1 MFKRALLLLVLLAGL
16 ALAAPAFAQDAE
28 KKGDYVVLL
37 HGIGRT
43 SNTMYAM
50 QKSFENDGYDVLNLD
65 YPSREMLLED
75 IVEKIHPEIQAFTAD
90 KTRKVHFVGYS
101 MGGLVI
107 RAYLAKYRQANM
119 GRVVMLGT
127 PNSGS
132 EVADTF
138 RDYWLYAKVYGP
150 AGQQLATSSNL
161 DPKLLGKTDY
171 EVGTIAGTL
180 SIDPVSSF
188 IIPGEDDGKVSVKSA
203 HLADEKDHRT
213 MATTHTFMPF
223 NADVIK
229 SAKHFI
235 AHGKFPPRL
244 ND

>member
-1 MFKRALLLLVLLAGL
+1 MFKRVLLLFILIAGF
-16 ALAAPAFAQDAE
+16 ALAMPSFAEETE

-43 SNTMYAM
+43 SNTMYLM
-50 QKSFENDGYDVLNLD
+50 QKSFERDGYQVLNLD
-65 YPSREMLLED
+65 YPSREMVLED
-75 IVEKIHPEIQAFTAD
+75 IVEEIHPKIQAFTAD
-90 KTRKVHFVGYS
+90 KARKVNFVGYS

-138 RDYWLYAKVYGP
+138 RDYWLFTKVYGP
-150 AGQQLATSSNL
+150 AGQQLATSGNTN
-161 DPKLLGKTDY
+161 PQILGKTDY

-188 IIPGEDDGKVSVKSA
+188 IIPGKDDGKVSVKSA
-203 HLADEKDHRT
+203 HLTDGKEQKT
-213 MATTHTFMPF
+213 MPTTHTFMPL
-223 NADVIK
+223 NHEVIS

-235 AHGKFPPRL
+235 AHGKFPAKL